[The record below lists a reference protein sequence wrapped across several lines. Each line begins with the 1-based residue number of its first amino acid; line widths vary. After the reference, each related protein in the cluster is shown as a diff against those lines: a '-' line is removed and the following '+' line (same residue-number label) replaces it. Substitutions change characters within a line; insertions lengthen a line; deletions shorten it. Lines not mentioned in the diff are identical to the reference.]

1 MAENSAERK
10 AEVEAVYRSHGDL
23 VLRRARQILA
33 DESDAREALQEIFV
47 SLLDDPKQL
56 EGKHSLTAW
65 LYTATTHHCLNV
77 LRNRRTRLR
86 LVNEHVAPM
95 ATSSVNGSGEAR
107 AEVRQALG
115 KLPDELAQTAI
126 YYYLDGM
133 THEEIAELLGYS
145 RRHIG
150 NLLERIEVEVR
161 K

>member
-1 MAENSAERK
+1 VDQK
-10 AEVEAVYRSHGDL
+10 ADQKADVEAAYRSHGDL

-86 LVNEHVAPM
+86 LVSEHVAPM
-95 ATSSVNGSGEAR
+95 TASSVNASGEAR
-107 AEVRQALG
+107 AVVHQALA
-115 KLPDELAQTAI
+115 KLSDELARAAI

-150 NLLERIEVEVR
+150 NLLEQIEEQVR

>member
-1 MAENSAERK
+1 MEVK
-10 AEVEAVYRSHGDL
+10 ADVESVYRSHGDL

-47 SLLDDPKQL
+47 SLVSDPKQL
-56 EGKHSLTAW
+56 EGKRSLTAW

-86 LVNEHVAPM
+86 LVSEHVAPI
-95 ATSSVNGSGEAR
+95 AVSSVNGTGEAR
-107 AEVRQALG
+107 AQVRQALAR
-115 KLPDELAQTAI
+115 LSDELAQAAI

-150 NLLERIEVEVR
+150 NLLQQIEEQVR
-161 K
+161 E